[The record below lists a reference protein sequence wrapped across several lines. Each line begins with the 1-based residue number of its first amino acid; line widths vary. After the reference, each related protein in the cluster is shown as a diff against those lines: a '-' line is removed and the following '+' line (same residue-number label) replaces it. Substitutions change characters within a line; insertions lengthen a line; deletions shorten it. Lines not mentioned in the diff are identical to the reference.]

1 MDPMRAVIV
10 GNGEPPSKLLLDRL
24 MEGGPLLLCA
34 DGGADTAVRHGWT
47 PDYIIGDLDSVTD
60 AVKTGIPPDRLIRVD
75 ADNTGTDLQKAL
87 RQARVLGVTEATL
100 TGVLGRRMDHSLW
113 NLSLLKVF
121 GEHIRLRIVDEYCE
135 IWLVKERARFRACL
149 GQKISLCSLTGPVVG
164 IRTRGLKFA
173 LRREILGPGI
183 RDGISN
189 EVVENP
195 VQITLEAGDLLLMV
209 QRQEGMGEIE
219 WEEE

>member
-1 MDPMRAVIV
+1 MDSIRAVII
-10 GNGEPPSKLLLDRL
+10 GNGEPPSKPLLDQL

-34 DGGADTAVRHGWT
+34 DGGADTAVRHGWK
-47 PDYIIGDLDSVTD
+47 PDYIVGDLDSVTD
-60 AVKTGIPPDRLIRVD
+60 EAKGEMPPERLIRVD
-75 ADNTGTDLQKAL
+75 ADNTGTDLQKVL
-87 RQARVLGVTEATL
+87 RQARVLGVTEAAL
-100 TGVLGRRMDHSLW
+100 AGVLGRRTDHTLW

-121 GEHIRLRIVDEYCE
+121 GEHMRLHIVDEYCE
-135 IWLVKERARFRACL
+135 IWLIKERARFRAPL
-149 GQKISLCSLTGPVVG
+149 GQKVSLCSLTGPVVG
-164 IRTRGLKFA
+164 IRTRGLRFA

-195 VQITLEAGDLLLMV
+195 VQVTLEAGDLLLMV

>member
-1 MDPMRAVIV
+1 MDSIRAVII
-10 GNGEPPSKLLLDRL
+10 GNGEPPSKPLLDQL

-34 DGGADTAVRHGWT
+34 DGGADTAVRHGWK
-47 PDYIIGDLDSVTD
+47 PDYIVGDLDSVTD
-60 AVKTGIPPDRLIRVD
+60 EAKGEMPPERLIRVD
-75 ADNTGTDLQKAL
+75 ADNTGTDLQKVL
-87 RQARVLGVTEATL
+87 RQARVLGVTEAAL
-100 TGVLGRRMDHSLW
+100 AGVLGRRTDHTLW

-121 GEHIRLRIVDEYCE
+121 GEHMRLRIVDEYCE
-135 IWLVKERARFRACL
+135 IWLVKERACFRASL
-149 GQKISLCSLTGPVVG
+149 GQKVSLCSLTGPVVG
-164 IRTRGLKFA
+164 IRTRGLRFA

-195 VQITLEAGDLLLMV
+195 VQVTLEAGDLLLMV